1 MLRLVFLVK
10 YDILYSAINEVYMNP
25 EKVLR
30 AYFDGKEYY
39 PFDSKW
45 VWVKEDDTWIVAP
58 CPDELMY
65 TDEDGLLEII
75 LNPSFSCKCEPK
87 SLLDF
92 GCLCGG
98 N

>member
-1 MLRLVFLVK
+1 
-10 YDILYSAINEVYMNP
+10 MNP

-30 AYFDGKEYY
+30 AYFDGKDYY
-39 PFDSKW
+39 PFNSKW
-45 VWVKEDDTWIVAP
+45 VWVRENDKWIVTL

-75 LNPSFSCKCEPK
+75 LNLYCKCEPK
-87 SLLDF
+87 NLLDF
-92 GCLCGG
+92 GCQCGG